1 MAIVPVPHPGP
12 ELGLLRGVT
21 RVAARVLI
29 GFSADQGGPLRGARA
44 RPLPSAGVS
53 EMSERYGV
61 TDDEVEIEPARLSML
76 AETLDAGSISGEGQ
90 L

>member
-1 MAIVPVPHPGP
+1 M
-12 ELGLLRGVT
+12 
-21 RVAARVLI
+21 
-29 GFSADQGGPLRGARA
+29 

-61 TDDEVEIEPARLSML
+61 TGDEVEIEPVRRSML
-76 AETLDAGSISGEGQ
+76 AETLDPGAISGEGQ

>member
-1 MAIVPVPHPGP
+1 M
-12 ELGLLRGVT
+12 
-21 RVAARVLI
+21 
-29 GFSADQGGPLRGARA
+29 

-61 TDDEVEIEPARLSML
+61 TGDEVEIEPVRRSML
-76 AETLDAGSISGEGQ
+76 AETLDHGTVPGDGQ